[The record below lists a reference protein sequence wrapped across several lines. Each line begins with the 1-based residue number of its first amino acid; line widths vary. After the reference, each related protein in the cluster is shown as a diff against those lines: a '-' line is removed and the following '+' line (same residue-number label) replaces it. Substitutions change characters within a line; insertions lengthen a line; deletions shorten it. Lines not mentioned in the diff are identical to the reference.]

1 MTDPGN
7 RKGFLDRLMSEA
19 DETAHPLLQK
29 IQEYQ
34 KMILTVVVAV
44 VIGAASY
51 SGYTFFTERAQQQA
65 QEEMNE
71 ILAMQDQEERIQ
83 ALEKFLEDAPGA
95 MQGGALFE
103 LTRIYMDT
111 GKYQEAADAFS
122 RLEKKDDSLQPLA
135 LLGRAKAYELMQ
147 DYARALEILQEAGD
161 EFPREFI
168 NQYHTQKA
176 FVAEQAGDYQQAL
189 ESYQSLKE
197 LAHGADDGFIRY
209 KIDSLRKKTEQ
220 QGS

>member
-1 MTDPGN
+1 MTDPGKK
-7 RKGFLDRLMSEA
+7 KGLLDRLMSEA
-19 DETAHPLLQK
+19 DETAHPLLHK

-34 KMILTVVVAV
+34 NIILVVVVAV

-71 ILAMQDQEERIQ
+71 ILAMQDQDERIQ
-83 ALEKFLEDAPGA
+83 ALENFLEGAPSA
-95 MQGGALFE
+95 MQGGALLE
-103 LTRIYMDT
+103 LTRVYMET
-111 GKYQEAADAFS
+111 GKYQQAADAFN

-135 LLGRAKAYELMQ
+135 LLGRAKAFELMQ
-147 DYARALEILQEAGD
+147 DYSSALEILQNASGD
-161 EFPREFI
+161 IPREFE
-168 NQYHTQKA
+168 NQYHTQIA
-176 FVAEQAGDYQQAL
+176 FVAEQAGNYQLAL
-189 ESYQSLKE
+189 DSYQNLKE
-197 LAHGADDGFIRY
+197 LAHGTDAGFIRY

>member
-1 MTDPGN
+1 MTDPGKK
-7 RKGFLDRLMSEA
+7 KGLLDRLMSEA
-19 DETAHPLLQK
+19 DETAHPLLHK

-34 KMILTVVVAV
+34 NIILVVVVAV

-71 ILAMQDQEERIQ
+71 ILAMQDQDERIQ
-83 ALEKFLEDAPGA
+83 ALENFLEGAPSA
-95 MQGGALFE
+95 MQGGALLE
-103 LTRIYMDT
+103 LTRVYMET
-111 GKYQEAADAFS
+111 GKYQQAADAFN

-135 LLGRAKAYELMQ
+135 LLGRAKAFELMQ
-147 DYARALEILQEAGD
+147 DYSSALEILQNAAGD
-161 EFPREFI
+161 IPREFE

>member
-1 MTDPGN
+1 MTDPGKK
-7 RKGFLDRLMSEA
+7 KGLLDRLMSEA
-19 DETAHPLLQK
+19 DETAHPLLHK

-34 KMILTVVVAV
+34 TIILTVVVAV

-65 QEEMNE
+65 QEEINE

-83 ALEKFLEDAPGA
+83 ALENFLEDAPGA
-95 MQGGALFE
+95 MQGGALLE

-111 GKYQEAADAFS
+111 GKYQQAADAFS
-122 RLEKKDDSLQPLA
+122 RLEKKDDSLQPMA

-147 DYARALEILQEAGD
+147 NYSRSLDILQGASGEIPE
-161 EFPREFI
+161 EFKS
-168 NQYHTQKA
+168 QYHTQKA
-176 FVAEQAGDYQQAL
+176 FVAEQAGNYQQAL
-189 ESYQSLKE
+189 EAYKSLMQQ
-197 LAHGADDGFIRY
+197 AHGADDGFIRY

>member
-1 MTDPGN
+1 MTDPGKK
-7 RKGFLDRLMSEA
+7 KGLLDRLMSEA
-19 DETAHPLLQK
+19 DETAHPLLHK

-34 KMILTVVVAV
+34 TIILTVVVAV

-65 QEEMNE
+65 QEEINE

-83 ALEKFLEDAPGA
+83 ALENFLEGAPGA
-95 MQGGALFE
+95 MQGGALLE

-111 GKYQEAADAFS
+111 GKYQQAAESFNQ
-122 RLEKKDDSLQPLA
+122 LEQKDDSLQPLA

-147 DYARALEILQEAGD
+147 DYSRALDILQEAED
-161 EFPREFI
+161 RIPREFA

-176 FVAEQAGDYQQAL
+176 FVAEQAGNYQQSL
-189 ESYQSLKE
+189 ESYQTLKE
-197 LAHGADDGFIRY
+197 QAQGADDGFIRY
-209 KIDSLRKKTEQ
+209 KMDRLEKKIEQ

>member
-7 RKGFLDRLMSEA
+7 KKGFLDRLMSEA
-19 DETAHPLLQK
+19 DETAHPLLHK

-34 KMILTVVVAV
+34 KVILTVFVAV

-71 ILAMQDQEERIQ
+71 ILAMQDRDERAQ
-83 ALEKFLEDAPGA
+83 ALERFLEEAPGA
-95 MQGGALFE
+95 MQGGALLE
-103 LTRIYMDT
+103 LTRVYMET
-111 GKYQEAADAFS
+111 GKYQQAADAFS

-135 LLGRAKAYELMQ
+135 LLGRARAYELMH
-147 DYARALEILQEAGD
+147 DYSGALEILQDAAD
-161 EFPREFI
+161 DIPREFE

-176 FVAEQAGDYQQAL
+176 FAAEQAGNYQQAL
-189 ESYQSLKE
+189 DSYRNLQE
-197 LAHGADDGFIRY
+197 LAHGTDAGFIRY
-209 KIDSLRKKTEQ
+209 KIDSLQKKTEQ

>member
-1 MTDPGN
+1 MTDPGKK
-7 RKGFLDRLMSEA
+7 KGLLDRLMSEA
-19 DETAHPLLQK
+19 DETAHPLLHK

-34 KMILTVVVAV
+34 TIILTVVVAV

-65 QEEMNE
+65 QEEINE

-83 ALEKFLEDAPGA
+83 ALENFLEGAPGA
-95 MQGGALFE
+95 MQGGALLE

-111 GKYQEAADAFS
+111 GKYQQAAESFNQ
-122 RLEKKDDSLQPLA
+122 LEQKDDSLQPLA

-147 DYARALEILQEAGD
+147 DYSRALDILQEAAD
-161 EFPREFI
+161 RIPREFA

-176 FVAEQAGDYQQAL
+176 FVAEQAGNYQQSL
-189 ESYQSLKE
+189 ESYQTLKE
-197 LAHGADDGFIRY
+197 QAQGADDGFIRY
-209 KIDSLRKKTEQ
+209 KMDRLEKKIEQ